1 MVDAAPDTLCGVASV
16 ASVALGV
23 QREVNEAGIVG
34 GDGWRGGGRGGG
46 EGRGGEGRGGGELT
60 LSHILVVPST
70 SQNVSSWSSNSCQD
84 LNSSLCFKLTD
95 NNRWDRIVSI
105 ME

>member
-1 MVDAAPDTLCGVASV
+1 MVDAAPDALCGVASV

-46 EGRGGEGRGGGELT
+46 GEGRGGEGRGGGELT
-60 LSHILVVPST
+60 LSHIIIGRTIHVTERVLLVVKFLPRLELFPLL
-70 SQNVSSWSSNSCQD
+70 Q
-84 LNSSLCFKLTD
+84 TD
-95 NNRWDRIVSI
+95 GQQQVG
-105 ME
+105 